1 MPDLNELFQNEQVK
15 KMMRDQTTVE
25 RLKNAPES
33 QRLLEL
39 LSQQA
44 NGNPESMVDAAARGE
59 PQQLMGAIQ
68 KMLHD
73 PESRKL
79 LDEIS
84 QSIQL

>member
-15 KMMRDQTTVE
+15 KMMNDHTTVD

-44 NGNPESMVDAAARGE
+44 NGSPESMVNAAARGE

-68 KMLHD
+68 KLLRD
-73 PESRKL
+73 PESQKL
-79 LDEIS
+79 LNEIS
-84 QSIQL
+84 RGLKL